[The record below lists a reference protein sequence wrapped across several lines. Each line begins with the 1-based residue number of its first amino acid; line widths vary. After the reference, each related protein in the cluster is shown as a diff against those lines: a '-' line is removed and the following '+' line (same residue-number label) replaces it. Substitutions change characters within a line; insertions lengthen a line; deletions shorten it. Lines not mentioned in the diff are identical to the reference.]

1 MGNRSLRVLANDTD
15 DSVTTVQQKLS
26 AKYKIPDEVKVAHF
40 TPSIFPLVP
49 LIHRTNTQLCKD
61 SWKIITDNRE
71 KTESGLE
78 LNGITLFY
86 NDFYEHLKILDENG
100 KIEAVL
106 SAHSTG
112 KMKSCTVP
120 PWVLRNKKKEVGEG
134 CNEMRT

>member
-26 AKYKIPDEVKVAHF
+26 AKYKIPDEVKVAHY

-61 SWKIITDNRE
+61 SWKTITDNRG

-86 NDFYEHLKILDENG
+86 NDKNPG
-100 KIEAVL
+100 
-106 SAHSTG
+106 
-112 KMKSCTVP
+112 
-120 PWVLRNKKKEVGEG
+120 
-134 CNEMRT
+134 